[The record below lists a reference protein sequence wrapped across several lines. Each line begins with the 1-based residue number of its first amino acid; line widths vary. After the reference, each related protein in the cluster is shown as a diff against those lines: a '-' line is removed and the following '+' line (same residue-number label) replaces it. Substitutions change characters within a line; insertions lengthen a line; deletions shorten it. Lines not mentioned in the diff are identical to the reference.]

1 MYDPRIPQKP
11 YFKITVDRSNVQ
23 EEVEQ
28 YLDYQKK
35 VIEEVNN
42 LANQLSF

>member
-11 YFKITVDRSNVQ
+11 YFKITVTREEVA

-28 YLDYQKK
+28 YLAYQKK
-35 VIEEVNN
+35 VLEEVNA
-42 LANQLSF
+42 LALELSF